1 MGAST
6 PDLLAQLARLIG
18 DLKISGAP
26 FAEYVVSAALRAS
39 KFPKGVRCALKS
51 FWRPRRLDRSSRSLD
66 YQEEH
71 TLTNDYVVKPG
82 GFCPTNLPVAA
93 LPAQFQV
100 SS

>member
-26 FAEYVVSAALRAS
+26 LAEYVVSAALRAS
-39 KFPKGVRCALKS
+39 KGVRCALKS

-82 GFCPTNLPVAA
+82 GFCPTNLPVAE